1 MRRLITTI
9 CVFSII
15 ALIALSLFACKPTD
29 SSSTSEPSFFS
40 DETSEAVL
48 LVKEANEILR
58 GVKKLYK
65 ENESKLQELK
75 DAMNAKNVDTVKKL
89 SDDFVY
95 QINDGMTLAE
105 DAFKKIDEASSK
117 NINSKFQ
124 EYLSLKKQALR
135 KQLDAFEFRRQLAR
149 QLRDA
154 FKITK
159 DAGIL
164 EKAKGELQLKEE
176 NFRKLMDEA
185 REISLQANDLATT
198 KKSV

>member
-1 MRRLITTI
+1 MFAMIA
-9 CVFSII
+9 FS
-15 ALIALSLFACKPTD
+15 LSGCKPAD
-29 SSSTSEPSFFS
+29 SSATSEPSFFS

-48 LVKEANEILR
+48 LVKEANETLR

-75 DAMNAKNVDTVKKL
+75 EAMNAKNVDTVKKL

-105 DAFKKIDEASSK
+105 EAFKKIDEASNK

-149 QLRDA
+149 QLRD
-154 FKITK
+154 KRRRNT
-159 DAGIL
+159 
-164 EKAKGELQLKEE
+164 
-176 NFRKLMDEA
+176 
-185 REISLQANDLATT
+185 
-198 KKSV
+198 

>member
-1 MRRLITTI
+1 MRKITTFI
-9 CVFSII
+9 SIFSMI
-15 ALIALSLFACKPTD
+15 AFTLSACKPTD
-29 SSSTSEPSFFS
+29 SSVTTEPSFFS
-40 DETSEAVL
+40 DETTEAVS
-48 LVKEANEILR
+48 LVKEANEMLR

-65 ENESKLQELK
+65 ENEKNLQDLK
-75 DAMNAKNVDTVKKL
+75 EAINAKNVDTVKKL

-105 DAFKKIDEASSK
+105 DAFKKIDEASNK

-164 EKAKGELQLKEE
+164 EKAKGELQQKEE

-185 REISLQANDLATT
+185 REISLQANELATT

>member
-1 MRRLITTI
+1 MRKLIITI
-9 CVFSII
+9 SMFAMIAFS
-15 ALIALSLFACKPTD
+15 LSGCKPAD
-29 SSSTSEPSFFS
+29 SSATSEPSFFS
-40 DETSEAVL
+40 
-48 LVKEANEILR
+48 EANETLR

-75 DAMNAKNVDTVKKL
+75 EAMNAKNVDTVKKL

-105 DAFKKIDEASSK
+105 EAFKKIDEASNK

-185 REISLQANDLATT
+185 REISLQANELATT
-198 KKSV
+198 KKLA